1 MTDRIALAAPG
12 RHDMRDRALRIGKLL
27 KGSGL
32 IWALI
37 ALCVT
42 ASLISPFFLNKI
54 NLLNVLRQV
63 SLFGV
68 VAVGM
73 TFVILTKGI
82 DLSVG
87 SIVAVVGVL
96 TATLLAGG
104 TPIPLAVIA
113 GLAAGT
119 LMGVVNGLG
128 VTLGHV
134 PPFIMTLGTMVMGRG
149 ISLIIADGGTVN
161 MGAAADRFF
170 WLGGGFLYGIPVPIW
185 VFAAV
190 CILGFIVLRFTPF
203 GRQIYA
209 VGSNEEAARLS
220 GINVGLTTFSVYAI
234 SGFLAA
240 LGGLLFLSRL
250 SVGDPNSGL
259 GLELEA
265 ITIVVIGGT
274 SLFGGEGGVG
284 GTVIGAIILAV
295 LANVLNLIGVSPF
308 SQQVV
313 KGAIIVFA
321 VLLETGRRRRK

>member
-1 MTDRIALAAPG
+1 MTNQAALQGQAT
-12 RHDMRDRALRIGKLL
+12 HDTRDRLVRIGRVL

-32 IWALI
+32 IWALVI
-37 ALCVT
+37 LCVT
-42 ASLISPFFLNKI
+42 ASLVSPFFLNKI

-73 TFVILTKGI
+73 TFVILTRGI

-87 SIVAVVGVL
+87 SIVALVGVL
-96 TATLLAGG
+96 AATLLAGG
-104 TPIPLAVIA
+104 TPIPIAIAA

-119 LMGVVNGLG
+119 LVGVVNGLG

-149 ISLIIADGGTVN
+149 VALIIADGGTVN
-161 MGAAADRFF
+161 MGAAADGFF

-185 VFAAV
+185 LFAAV
-190 CILGFIVLRFTPF
+190 CIVSFVVLQFTPF
-203 GRQIYA
+203 GRQVYA

-220 GINVGLTTFSVYAI
+220 GINVGLVTLSVYAI
-234 SGFLAA
+234 SGFLSAF
-240 LGGLLFLSRL
+240 GGLLFLSRL

-284 GTVIGAIILAV
+284 GTIIGAIILAV
-295 LANVLNLIGVSPF
+295 LANILNLVGVSPF

-321 VLLETGRRRRK
+321 VLLETGKRRRK

>member
-209 VGSNEEAARLS
+209 VGSNDEAARLS
-220 GINVGLTTFSVYAI
+220 GINVALTTFSVYAI
-234 SGFLAA
+234 SGFMAA

>member
-1 MTDRIALAAPG
+1 MTEPDTLRASGTRDVQDTLAQLG
-12 RHDMRDRALRIGKLL
+12 RLLR
-27 KGSGL
+27 GSGL
-32 IWALI
+32 VWALVI
-37 ALCVT
+37 LCVT

-73 TFVILTKGI
+73 TFVILTRGI

-96 TATLLAGG
+96 GATLLAGG
-104 TPIPLAVIA
+104 TPIPIAMIA

-119 LMGVVNGLG
+119 LMGAVNGLG
-128 VTLGHV
+128 TTVGNV

-149 ISLIIADGGTVN
+149 VALIISDGGTVN

-170 WLGGGFLYGIPVPIW
+170 WLGGGFFYGIPVPIW

-190 CILGFIVLRFTPF
+190 CIVGYVVLRFTPF

-220 GINVGLTTFSVYAI
+220 GINVGLTIFSVYAI

-274 SLFGGEGGVG
+274 SLFGGEGGIG
-284 GTVIGAIILAV
+284 GTVIGAVILAV
-295 LANVLNLIGVSPF
+295 LANILNLVGVSPF

-313 KGAIIVFA
+313 TGAIIIFA
-321 VLLETGRRRRK
+321 VLLETGKRRRK